1 MNAVKMLTD
10 QHRELETSMKAVL
23 DAEGEQRS
31 AAFAAAADFLI
42 SHVTIEEQLFYPAV
56 KAKRTEDILL
66 ESLEEHLSLKRLV
79 ADLVGMSVNDDRF
92 EAKLHVLK
100 EQAEHHHKEEEEK
113 LFPKVTKILSE
124 AELDALGAE
133 MDAAQKKLL
142 AAKPRERAANETA
155 EAAPLL

>member
-1 MNAVKMLTD
+1 MNAIKMLTE
-10 QHRELETSMKAVL
+10 QHRQLEASMKAAL
-23 DAEGEQRS
+23 DADEEHRT
-31 AAFAAAADFLI
+31 AAFAAAADFLV

-66 ESLEEHLSLKRLV
+66 ESLEEHLSLKRIV
-79 ADLVGMSVNDDRF
+79 ADLVALPPSDDRF

-124 AELDALGAE
+124 AELVELGGR
-133 MDAAQKKLL
+133 MDEAQKKLL
-142 AAKPRERAANETA
+142 AGRPRELAAAETA
-155 EAAPLL
+155 EAAPLH